1 MNGLINDNVSKNLSS
16 MSTAEIVKFM
26 TETLREMNGD
36 KNSQLM
42 LFMRPSTYNKLSKC
56 RFRKCRVKKG
66 CGNYRHVLIGPPR
79 LTLKVQK

>member
-1 MNGLINDNVSKNLSS
+1 MNGLINDAESKNLSL
-16 MSTAEIVKFM
+16 MNTAEIVKFM
-26 TETLREMNGD
+26 TETLREMSSD

-42 LFMRPSTYNKLSKC
+42 LFMRPSTYNKLSKY

-66 CGNYRHVLIGPPR
+66 YGNYRYVLIGPPR